1 MTRLR
6 AMVLEDEPAARRLLV
21 QLIEETELA
30 EVVGVA
36 SNVAEALE
44 VLRAAPVDVAFVDIR
59 LPGGESGLDLIRL
72 FGVPDPR
79 GQGSSGIHRTLFVLA
94 TAVERHTLR
103 AFELGV
109 VDYLL
114 KPLSETRV
122 ERSLHRVA
130 NLLKSGADPRD

>member
-1 MTRLR
+1 
-6 AMVLEDEPAARRLLV
+6 MVLEDEPPARRLLV

-36 SNVAEALE
+36 SSVAEALQ
-44 VLRAAPVDVAFVDIR
+44 VLRAGPVDVAFVDIR

-72 FGVPDPR
+72 FGVPDAP
-79 GQGSSGIHRTLFVLA
+79 GEGGHRPFFVL
-94 TAVERHTLR
+94 TTGVERDTLR

-114 KPLSETRV
+114 KPLSEDRI
-122 ERSLHRVA
+122 ERSLQRVA
-130 NLLKSGADPRD
+130 SVLEFGADPRN